1 MATTRIIAM
10 HRNKGKSVAQCIKDR
25 TGYAFNPDKTNDGE
39 LVTCYECDIKSVDAE
54 FTLSKREY
62 QQITGRTQQRDVI
75 AYQIRQSFKPGE
87 ITAEEANRVG
97 YELAMRFLK
106 GKHAFFVATHI
117 DRKHIHNHIIWN
129 STSLDC
135 TYKFRD
141 FLGSGRAVARLSDLI
156 CTEHQLSV
164 VSNPKD
170 CGQKYNKWLGEKATS
185 SYREEL
191 RAAINAALS
200 KNPIGFDELL
210 QLLQDAG
217 WEIKRG
223 NNFSFRKAG
232 RQRFIRLHTLGEGYR
247 AESLIKRVPTSR
259 SGKKREATTK
269 QKRMSLLIDIQAKLQ
284 AGKGA
289 GYERWAKVA
298 NLKQMAQTLNY
309 LSEHGLFEYDHLVQ
323 KADVAVADYH
333 TAAVELKIIEERLVA
348 IGVLKTHVINYVK
361 TREVYIAYRK
371 AGYSK
376 RFAEEHEQE
385 IQMHKAAKKHFD
397 SLGTGSI
404 PTVKSLQKEY
414 AELVDRKR
422 TLYAEYRLAR
432 AEMKTVSTVKAN
444 IDIVLNVKDH
454 PNEERSWSRREE
466 R

>member
-1 MATTRIIAM
+1 M
-10 HRNKGKSVAQCIKDR
+10 HRAKGKSITRCIKDR
-25 TGYAFNPDKTNDGE
+25 ADYAVNPAKTNNQE
-39 LVTCYECDIKSVDAE
+39 LVSSYECDIRAVDTE
-54 FTLSKREY
+54 FSLSKREY

-97 YELAMRFLK
+97 YELAIRFLK

-164 VSNPKD
+164 VSNPKNR
-170 CGQKYNKWLGEKATS
+170 GQKYNKWLGEKATS

-223 NNFSFRKAG
+223 KDFSFRKTG
-232 RQRFIRLHTLGEGYR
+232 MQRFIRLHTLGEGYS
-247 AESLIKRVPTSR
+247 ADSLIKRVPTSR
-259 SGKKREATTK
+259 SAKKREATTK
-269 QKRMSLLIDIQAKLQ
+269 QWRMSLLIDIQAKLQ

-289 GYERWAKVA
+289 GYERLAKVA
-298 NLKQMAQTLNY
+298 NLKQMAQALNY
-309 LSEHGLFEYDHLVQ
+309 LSEHGLFEYDHLAQ
-323 KADVAVADYH
+323 KADAALADYH
-333 TAAVELKIIEERLVA
+333 AAAAELKKIEERLVA
-348 IGVLKTHVINYVK
+348 IGVLKMHVINYVK
-361 TREVYIAYRK
+361 TRDVYIAYRK

-385 IQMHKAAKKHFD
+385 IQIHKAAKKHFD

-404 PTVKSLQKEY
+404 PAVKSLQKEY
-414 AELVDRKR
+414 AKLVDRKR
-422 TLYAEYRLAR
+422 TLYAKYRSAR

-444 IDIVLNVKDH
+444 IDIVLNIKGH
-454 PNEERSWSRREE
+454 PKEERGGSRQEE